1 MKKTLLV
8 LVLVLLLVPAG
19 LFASLFNLSLGA
31 TAQYTGAFDA
41 SQVEEFDWEQL
52 ANIENY
58 GFGADV
64 RVKVLFAEVGISALY
79 SQGYVD
85 TAQYTGD
92 AYSLSGIITGGVSL
106 DLLGLVRI
114 GLGMGPRVNALF
126 DDYGNGYVWSG
137 GDLITADTDFAAL
150 FMDATMTYR
159 ATADINLGGIL
170 VGLNY
175 TVDSF
180 GFTFN
185 NMNTLLLAPDLEN
198 GRIGASVLFTLF

>member
-8 LVLVLLLVPAG
+8 LVVALLLVPAG

-31 TAQYTGAFDA
+31 TAQYTGVFDA

-52 ANIENY
+52 ADVANY

-79 SQGYVD
+79 SQGFVET
-85 TAQYTGD
+85 TAYTGE
-92 AYSLSGIITGGVSL
+92 AYKLSGIVTGGLSL

-114 GLGMGPRVNALF
+114 GLGMGPRVNAVF
-126 DDYGNGYVWSG
+126 NDAGQAFFWSNGTELTEG
-137 GDLITADTDFAAL
+137 TDFEEF
-150 FMDATMTYR
+150 FMNAPMTYR
-159 ATADINLGGIL
+159 ATADIKLGNIL

-175 TVDSF
+175 TVDST
-180 GFTFN
+180 GFTFG
-185 NMNTLLLAPDLEN
+185 NMYTLGLAPDFTN

>member
-8 LVLVLLLVPAG
+8 LVVALLLVPAG

-31 TAQYTGAFDA
+31 TAQYTGVFDA

-52 ANIENY
+52 ADVANY

-64 RVKVLFAEVGISALY
+64 RVKVLFAEVGVSALY
-79 SQGYVD
+79 SQGVVND
-85 TAQYTGD
+85 ETL
-92 AYSLSGIITGGVSL
+92 YSLSGLVTGGLSL
-106 DLLGLVRI
+106 DLLGLVRV

-126 DDYGNGYVWSG
+126 DDAGNGYIWSG
-137 GDLITADTDFAAL
+137 QDLITADTDLAAL
-150 FMDATMTYR
+150 FMDAPMTYR
-159 ATADINLGGIL
+159 ATADIKLGNIL

-185 NMNTLLLAPDLEN
+185 NMNTLLLAPDLAN

>member
-8 LVLVLLLVPAG
+8 LVVALLLVPAG
-19 LFASLFNLSLGA
+19 LFASLFNFSLGA
-31 TAQYTGAFDA
+31 TAQYTDAFDA
-41 SQVEEFDWEQL
+41 SQVEEFDWEEL

-64 RVKVLFAEVGISALY
+64 RLKVLFAEVGVSALY
-79 SQGYVD
+79 SQGEVLGETY
-85 TAQYTGD
+85 YE
-92 AYSLSGIITGGVSL
+92 LSGLVTGGISL
-106 DLLGLVRI
+106 DLLGLVRV

-126 DDYGNGYVWSG
+126 DDNGNGYVWSG
-137 GDLITADTDFAAL
+137 DDLITTDTDFAAL
-150 FMDATMTYR
+150 FMDAPMTYR
-159 ATADINLGGIL
+159 ATADVKLGNIL

-175 TVDSF
+175 TVDSH

-185 NMNTLLLAPDLEN
+185 NMDTLLLAPDLEN

>member
-8 LVLVLLLVPAG
+8 LVVALLLVPAG

-41 SQVEEFDWEQL
+41 SQVQEFDWAQL

-64 RVKVLFAEVGISALY
+64 RVKVLFAEVGVSALY
-79 SQGYVD
+79 SQGVVD
-85 TAQYTGD
+85 NETLYA
-92 AYSLSGIITGGVSL
+92 LSGLVTGGVSL
-106 DLLGLVRI
+106 DLLGLVRVGI
-114 GLGMGPRVNALF
+114 GMGPRVNALF
-126 DDYGNGYVWSG
+126 DDHGNGFVWSG
-137 GDLITADTDFAAL
+137 TDLITADTDFAAL
-150 FMDATMTYR
+150 FMDAPMTYR